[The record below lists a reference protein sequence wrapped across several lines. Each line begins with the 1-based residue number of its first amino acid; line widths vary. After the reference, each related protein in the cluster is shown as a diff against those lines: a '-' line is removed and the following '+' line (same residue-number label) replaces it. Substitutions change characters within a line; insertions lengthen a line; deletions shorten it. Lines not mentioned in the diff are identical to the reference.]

1 MSGEATDELTA
12 TGTDAAAKPS
22 GLHFLES
29 EWVLW
34 EHRSP
39 DKNSKSYEDN
49 MEKLCEI
56 LERDFMIPKNRVYVE
71 FVDMEREN
79 CGYDGATF
87 GG

>member
-1 MSGEATDELTA
+1 
-12 TGTDAAAKPS
+12 
-22 GLHFLES
+22 
-29 EWVLW
+29 
-34 EHRSP
+34 
-39 DKNSKSYEDN
+39 
-49 MEKLCEI
+49 